1 MTLNFDKHRDH
12 LEQDI
17 REELQSIYTD
27 KFKILDIKE
36 NNMDPY
42 CPIFLFEIK
51 LEDYRDRLDIL
62 VDGSD
67 LILKWGEEKYAI
79 QYKYDRES
87 IKEGLERIKLYLD
100 QPELIF
106 SEPLSPKNVHL
117 KSKGIERMIAN
128 IFEGKTRTNYWE
140 KSDQK
145 DGDYKALITT
155 LFPHYQAS
163 FTLELREQ
171 YFIVRDIFPLKA
183 GIESQGLQ
191 LHQPIDLTSSNI
203 KEGDTVTFDFKL
215 HQPIDLTSSNMASFL
230 SEFKKFIEDD
240 LEKCEE
246 KLTDSMTVSE
256 LILTVPLKPDTARA
270 KVLQVQRIISTSFTK
285 EVSFFETTKMM
296 EYGSLYGVDFFAKS
310 NFYSATFSITLV
322 GRHFYLH
329 VTRPNKA
336 DLKDH
341 WDLFGYPYELTEENL
356 KKVIKVAE
364 TYFASHLKKEQKP
377 SSSNKSKSQLIHQ
390 IKAQA
395 RKKNEVLAKEKAD
408 KEVYLGLRKLLKL
421 QVLIFFILMIL
432 AFVVEVYMAGAGYKA
447 FKMRIQFS
455 RVSVHSFSLLFIT
468 MYGFL
473 TLYIT
478 GLKINGFL
486 KQYPWCKGVP
496 TKGSS
501 LPKKEIG
508 LTFLALFLVLFLG
521 AIELTLRKPEP
532 KVEIPKIDQNLNKV
546 FEQERSSSYSDLIK
560 GLRDSSSQNGEN
572 ETSTT
577 E

>member
-36 NNMDPY
+36 NVLGPY

-51 LEDYRDRLDIL
+51 LEDYQDRLDIL

-128 IFEGKTRTNYWE
+128 VFEGKTRTNCWE

-163 FTLELREQ
+163 FTLELTEQ
-171 YFIVRDIFPLKA
+171 HFIVKYIFPLKA

-191 LHQPIDLTSSNI
+191 M
-203 KEGDTVTFDFKL
+203 

-230 SEFKKFIEDD
+230 SQFKEFIEAE
-240 LEKCEE
+240 LESGDNV
-246 KLTDSMTVSE
+246 TDSMSVSE
-256 LILTVPLKPDTARA
+256 LILTAPLKPDTVGV

-285 EVSFFETTKMM
+285 DVSFFETTKMM
-296 EYGSLYGVDFFAKS
+296 EDGSLYEVDFFAKS
-310 NFYSATFSITLV
+310 NFYSAIFSITLI

-356 KKVIKVAE
+356 RKVIKVAE
-364 TYFASHLKKEQKP
+364 TYFASHLKKDQKP

-395 RKKNEVLAKEKAD
+395 RKKNEALAKEKAD
-408 KEVYLGLRKLLKL
+408 KEVYLGLRKLWKL
-421 QVLIFFILMIL
+421 QFLIFFILIIM
-432 AFVVEVYMAGAGYKA
+432 AFVIEVYMAGAGYKA

-468 MYGFL
+468 VYGFL

-486 KQYPWCKGVP
+486 KQYPRWKGLP
-496 TKGSS
+496 TKGSI
-501 LPKKEIG
+501 LPKKETG
-508 LTFLALFLVLFLG
+508 LKFLALFLVLFLG
-521 AIELTLRKPEP
+521 AFELTLRKPEP

-572 ETSTT
+572 ETSAT

>member
-36 NNMDPY
+36 NVLGPY

-87 IKEGLERIKLYLD
+87 LKEGMERIKLYLD

-106 SEPLSPKNVHL
+106 SEPLSPRNVHL

-128 IFEGKTRTNYWE
+128 IFEGKMRTNYWE

-145 DGDYKALITT
+145 DGDYKALITN
-155 LFPHYQAS
+155 LLPHYQAS
-163 FTLELREQ
+163 FTLELAEQ
-171 YFIVRDIFPLKA
+171 HFIVKDIFPIKA
-183 GIESQGLQ
+183 GIESQGFQ
-191 LHQPIDLTSSNI
+191 I
-203 KEGDTVTFDFKL
+203 

-230 SEFKKFIEDD
+230 SRFKEFIEAE
-240 LEKCEE
+240 LEGGDNV
-246 KLTDSMTVSE
+246 TDSMSISE
-256 LILTVPLKPDTARA
+256 LVLAVPLKPDTARA

-296 EYGSLYGVDFFAKS
+296 EDGSLYEVDFFAKS
-310 NFYSATFSITLV
+310 NFYSAIFSITLI

-336 DLKDH
+336 DLKDY

-356 KKVIKVAE
+356 RKVIKVAE
-364 TYFASHLKKEQKP
+364 TYFASHLKKDQKP

-390 IKAQA
+390 IKTQA
-395 RKKNEVLAKEKAD
+395 RKKNKVLAKEKAD
-408 KEVYLGLRKLLKL
+408 KEVYLGLRKLWKL
-421 QVLIFFILMIL
+421 QFLIFFILMIL
-432 AFVVEVYMAGAGYKA
+432 AFVIEVYMAGAGYKA

-455 RVSVHSFSLLFIT
+455 RVSVHSFLLLFIT
-468 MYGFL
+468 VYGFL

-486 KQYPWCKGVP
+486 KQYPRWKGLP

-501 LPKKEIG
+501 LPKKETG
-508 LTFLALFLVLFLG
+508 LTFLVLFLVLFLG
-521 AIELTLRKPEP
+521 AIELTPRKPEP

-572 ETSTT
+572 ESSAT

>member
-17 REELQSIYTD
+17 REELQSIYID

-36 NNMDPY
+36 NILGPY

-87 IKEGLERIKLYLD
+87 LKEGLERIKLYLD

-106 SEPLSPKNVHL
+106 SEPLSPRNVQL

-128 IFEGKTRTNYWE
+128 VFEGKTRTNCWE

-163 FTLELREQ
+163 FTLELTEQ
-171 YFIVRDIFPLKA
+171 HFIVKDIFPIKA
-183 GIESQGLQ
+183 GIESQGFQ
-191 LHQPIDLTSSNI
+191 M
-203 KEGDTVTFDFKL
+203 

-230 SEFKKFIEDD
+230 SRFKEFIEAE
-240 LEKCEE
+240 LESGDNV
-246 KLTDSMTVSE
+246 TDSMSVSE
-256 LILTVPLKPDTARA
+256 LILTAPLRPDTVGV

-285 EVSFFETTKMM
+285 DVSFFETTKMM
-296 EYGSLYGVDFFAKS
+296 EAGSLYEVDFFAKS
-310 NFYSATFSITLV
+310 NFYSAIFSITLI

-336 DLKDH
+336 DLKDY

-356 KKVIKVAE
+356 RKVIKTAE

-377 SSSNKSKSQLIHQ
+377 SSSNMSKSQLIHQ

-455 RVSVHSFSLLFIT
+455 RVSVHSFSLLFFT

-486 KQYPWCKGVP
+486 KQYPRWKGLP

-501 LPKKEIG
+501 LPKKETG
-508 LTFLALFLVLFLG
+508 LTFLVLFLVLFLG

-546 FEQERSSSYSDLIK
+546 FEQERRSSYSDLIK

-572 ETSTT
+572 ETSAT

>member
-17 REELQSIYTD
+17 REELQSIYID

-36 NNMDPY
+36 NILGPY

-51 LEDYRDRLDIL
+51 LENYRDRLDIL

-87 IKEGLERIKLYLD
+87 LKEGLERIKLYLD

-106 SEPLSPKNVHL
+106 SEPLSPRNVQL

-128 IFEGKTRTNYWE
+128 VFEGKTRTNCWE

-163 FTLELREQ
+163 FTLELTEQ
-171 YFIVRDIFPLKA
+171 HFIVKDIFPIKA
-183 GIESQGLQ
+183 GIESQGFQ
-191 LHQPIDLTSSNI
+191 M
-203 KEGDTVTFDFKL
+203 

-230 SEFKKFIEDD
+230 SRFKEFIEAE
-240 LEKCEE
+240 LESGDNV
-246 KLTDSMTVSE
+246 TDSMSVSE
-256 LILTVPLKPDTARA
+256 LILTAPLRPDTVGA
-270 KVLQVQRIISTSFTK
+270 KVLQVRRIISTSFTK
-285 EVSFFETTKMM
+285 DVSFFETTKMM
-296 EYGSLYGVDFFAKS
+296 EAGSLYEVDFFAKS
-310 NFYSATFSITLV
+310 NFYSAIFSITLI

-336 DLKDH
+336 DLKDY
-341 WDLFGYPYELTEENL
+341 WDLFGYPYELTEKNL

-377 SSSNKSKSQLIHQ
+377 SGSNKSKSQLIHQ
-390 IKAQA
+390 IKSQA

-455 RVSVHSFSLLFIT
+455 RVSVHSFSLLFLT

-486 KQYPWCKGVP
+486 KQYPRWKGLP

-501 LPKKEIG
+501 LPKKETG
-508 LTFLALFLVLFLG
+508 LTFLVLFLVLFLG

-560 GLRDSSSQNGEN
+560 GFRDSSSQNGEN
-572 ETSTT
+572 ESSAT

>member
-36 NNMDPY
+36 NVLGPY

-87 IKEGLERIKLYLD
+87 LKEGLERIKLYLD

-106 SEPLSPKNVHL
+106 SEPLSPRNVHL

-128 IFEGKTRTNYWE
+128 IFEGKMRTNYWE

-145 DGDYKALITT
+145 DGDYKALITN
-155 LFPHYQAS
+155 LLPHYQAS
-163 FTLELREQ
+163 FTLELAEQ
-171 YFIVRDIFPLKA
+171 HFIVKDIFPIKA
-183 GIESQGLQ
+183 GIESQGFQ
-191 LHQPIDLTSSNI
+191 I
-203 KEGDTVTFDFKL
+203 

-230 SEFKKFIEDD
+230 SRFKEFIEAE
-240 LEKCEE
+240 LEGGDNV
-246 KLTDSMTVSE
+246 TDSMSISE
-256 LILTVPLKPDTARA
+256 LVLAAPLKPDTARV

-285 EVSFFETTKMM
+285 DVSFFETTKMM
-296 EYGSLYGVDFFAKS
+296 EDGSLYEVDFFAKS
-310 NFYSATFSITLV
+310 NFYSAIFSITLI

-336 DLKDH
+336 DLKDY

-356 KKVIKVAE
+356 RKVIKVAE
-364 TYFASHLKKEQKP
+364 TYFASHLKKDQKP

-390 IKAQA
+390 IKTQA
-395 RKKNEVLAKEKAD
+395 RKKNKVLAKEKAD
-408 KEVYLGLRKLLKL
+408 KEVYLGLRKLWKL
-421 QVLIFFILMIL
+421 QFLIFFILMIL
-432 AFVVEVYMAGAGYKA
+432 AFVIEVYMAGAGYKA

-455 RVSVHSFSLLFIT
+455 RVSVHSFLLLFIT
-468 MYGFL
+468 VYGFL

-486 KQYPWCKGVP
+486 KQYPRWKGLP

-501 LPKKEIG
+501 LPKKETG
-508 LTFLALFLVLFLG
+508 LTFLVLFLVLFLG

-572 ETSTT
+572 ESSAT

>member
-17 REELQSIYTD
+17 REELQSIYID

-36 NNMDPY
+36 NILGPY

-51 LEDYRDRLDIL
+51 LEDYRDRLDVL

-67 LILKWGEEKYAI
+67 LILEWGEEKYAI

-87 IKEGLERIKLYLD
+87 LKEGLERIKLYLD

-106 SEPLSPKNVHL
+106 SEPLSPRNVQL

-128 IFEGKTRTNYWE
+128 VFEGKTRTNCWE

-145 DGDYKALITT
+145 DGDYKALITN
-155 LFPHYQAS
+155 LLPHYQAS
-163 FTLELREQ
+163 FTLELTEQ
-171 YFIVRDIFPLKA
+171 HFIVKDIFPIKA
-183 GIESQGLQ
+183 GIESQSFQ
-191 LHQPIDLTSSNI
+191 M
-203 KEGDTVTFDFKL
+203 

-230 SEFKKFIEDD
+230 SQFKEFIEDE
-240 LEKCEE
+240 LESGDNV
-246 KLTDSMTVSE
+246 TDSMSVSE
-256 LILTVPLKPDTARA
+256 LILTAPLRPDTVGV

-285 EVSFFETTKMM
+285 DVSFFETTKMM
-296 EYGSLYGVDFFAKS
+296 EAGSLYEVDFFAKS
-310 NFYSATFSITLV
+310 NFYSAIFSITLI

-336 DLKDH
+336 DLKDY

-356 KKVIKVAE
+356 RKVIKTAE
-364 TYFASHLKKEQKP
+364 TYFASHLKKEQKS

-421 QVLIFFILMIL
+421 QVLIYFILMIL

-455 RVSVHSFSLLFIT
+455 RVSVHSFSLLFFT

-486 KQYPWCKGVP
+486 KQYPRWKGLP

-501 LPKKEIG
+501 LPKKETG
-508 LTFLALFLVLFLG
+508 LTFLVLFLVLFLG

-572 ETSTT
+572 ETSAT

>member
-36 NNMDPY
+36 NVLGPY

-51 LEDYRDRLDIL
+51 LEDYQDRLDIL

-67 LILKWGEEKYAI
+67 LILEWGEEKYAI

-87 IKEGLERIKLYLD
+87 LKEGLERIKLYLD

-128 IFEGKTRTNYWE
+128 VFEGKTRTNCWE

-145 DGDYKALITT
+145 DGDYKALITNI
-155 LFPHYQAS
+155 LPRYQAS
-163 FTLELREQ
+163 FTLELTEQ
-171 YFIVRDIFPLKA
+171 HFIVKYIFPLKA

-191 LHQPIDLTSSNI
+191 M
-203 KEGDTVTFDFKL
+203 

-230 SEFKKFIEDD
+230 SRFKEFIEAE
-240 LEKCEE
+240 LESGDNV
-246 KLTDSMTVSE
+246 TDSMSVSE
-256 LILTVPLKPDTARA
+256 LILTAPLKPDTVGA

-285 EVSFFETTKMM
+285 DVSFFETTKMM
-296 EYGSLYGVDFFAKS
+296 EDGSLYEVDFFAKS
-310 NFYSATFSITLV
+310 NFYSAIFSITLI

-356 KKVIKVAE
+356 RKVIKVAE

-377 SSSNKSKSQLIHQ
+377 SSSNMSKSQLIHQ

-455 RVSVHSFSLLFIT
+455 RVSVHSFSLLFLT
-468 MYGFL
+468 VYGFL

-486 KQYPWCKGVP
+486 KQYPRWKGLP

-501 LPKKEIG
+501 LPKKETG
-508 LTFLALFLVLFLG
+508 LTLLVLFLVLFLG

-572 ETSTT
+572 ETSAT

>member
-36 NNMDPY
+36 NVLGPY

-87 IKEGLERIKLYLD
+87 LKEGLERIKLYLD

-106 SEPLSPKNVHL
+106 SEPLSPRNVHL

-128 IFEGKTRTNYWE
+128 IFEGKMRTNYWE

-163 FTLELREQ
+163 FTLELTEQ
-171 YFIVRDIFPLKA
+171 HFIVKDIFPIKA
-183 GIESQGLQ
+183 GIESQGFQ
-191 LHQPIDLTSSNI
+191 I
-203 KEGDTVTFDFKL
+203 

-230 SEFKKFIEDD
+230 SQFKEFIEAE
-240 LEKCEE
+240 LEGGDNV
-246 KLTDSMTVSE
+246 TDSMSISE
-256 LILTVPLKPDTARA
+256 LVLAAPLKPDTARV

-285 EVSFFETTKMM
+285 DVSFFETTKMM
-296 EYGSLYGVDFFAKS
+296 EDGSLYEVDFFAKS
-310 NFYSATFSITLV
+310 NFYSAIFSITLI

-336 DLKDH
+336 DLKDY

-356 KKVIKVAE
+356 RKVIKVAE

-377 SSSNKSKSQLIHQ
+377 SGSNKSKSQLIHQ

-408 KEVYLGLRKLLKL
+408 KEVYLGLRKLWKL
-421 QVLIFFILMIL
+421 QFLIFFILIIM
-432 AFVVEVYMAGAGYKA
+432 AFVIEVYMTGAGYKA

-455 RVSVHSFSLLFIT
+455 RVSVHSFLLLFIT
-468 MYGFL
+468 VYGFL

-486 KQYPWCKGVP
+486 KQYPRWKGLP

-501 LPKKEIG
+501 LPKKETG
-508 LTFLALFLVLFLG
+508 LTFLVLFIVLFLG

-572 ETSTT
+572 ESSAT

>member
-17 REELQSIYTD
+17 REELQSIYID

-36 NNMDPY
+36 NILGPY

-67 LILKWGEEKYAI
+67 LILEWGEEKYAI

-87 IKEGLERIKLYLD
+87 LKEGLERIKLYLD

-106 SEPLSPKNVHL
+106 SEPLSPRNVQL

-128 IFEGKTRTNYWE
+128 VFEGKTRTNCWE

-163 FTLELREQ
+163 FTLELTEQ
-171 YFIVRDIFPLKA
+171 HFIVKDIFPIKT
-183 GIESQGLQ
+183 GIESQGFQ
-191 LHQPIDLTSSNI
+191 M
-203 KEGDTVTFDFKL
+203 

-230 SEFKKFIEDD
+230 SRFKEFIEAE
-240 LEKCEE
+240 LESGDNV
-246 KLTDSMTVSE
+246 TDSMSVSE
-256 LILTVPLKPDTARA
+256 LILTAPLRPDTVGA
-270 KVLQVQRIISTSFTK
+270 KVLQVRRIISKSFTK
-285 EVSFFETTKMM
+285 DVSFFETTKMM
-296 EYGSLYGVDFFAKS
+296 EDGSLYEVDFFAKS
-310 NFYSATFSITLV
+310 NFYSAIFSITLI

-336 DLKDH
+336 DLKDY
-341 WDLFGYPYELTEENL
+341 WDLFGYPYELTEKNL

-390 IKAQA
+390 IKAKA

-455 RVSVHSFSLLFIT
+455 RVSVHSFSLLFLT

-486 KQYPWCKGVP
+486 KQYPRWKGLP

-501 LPKKEIG
+501 LPKKETG
-508 LTFLALFLVLFLG
+508 LTFLFFFLVLFLG

-572 ETSTT
+572 ESSAT

>member
-1 MTLNFDKHRDH
+1 M
-12 LEQDI
+12 EQDI
-17 REELQSIYTD
+17 REELQSIYID

-36 NNMDPY
+36 NILGPY

-87 IKEGLERIKLYLD
+87 LKEGLERIKLYLD

-128 IFEGKTRTNYWE
+128 VFEGKTRTNCWE

-145 DGDYKALITT
+145 DGDYKALITN
-155 LFPHYQAS
+155 LLPHYQAS
-163 FTLELREQ
+163 FTLELAEQ
-171 YFIVRDIFPLKA
+171 HFIVKDIFPIKA
-183 GIESQGLQ
+183 GIESQGFQ
-191 LHQPIDLTSSNI
+191 I
-203 KEGDTVTFDFKL
+203 

-230 SEFKKFIEDD
+230 SQFKEFIEAE
-240 LEKCEE
+240 LEGGDNV
-246 KLTDSMTVSE
+246 TDSMSVSE
-256 LILTVPLKPDTARA
+256 LVLSAPLKPDTVGA

-285 EVSFFETTKMM
+285 DVSFFETTKMM
-296 EYGSLYGVDFFAKS
+296 EDGSLYEVDFFAKF
-310 NFYSATFSITLV
+310 NFYSAIFSITLI

-336 DLKDH
+336 DLKDY

-377 SSSNKSKSQLIHQ
+377 SGSNKSKSQLIHK
-390 IKAQA
+390 IKTQA
-395 RKKNEVLAKEKAD
+395 RKKNEALAKEKAD
-408 KEVYLGLRKLLKL
+408 KEVYLGLRKLWKL
-421 QVLIFFILMIL
+421 QFLIFFILIIM
-432 AFVVEVYMAGAGYKA
+432 AFVIEVYMTGAGYKA

-468 MYGFL
+468 VYGFL

-486 KQYPWCKGVP
+486 KQYPRWKGLP
-496 TKGSS
+496 TKESR
-501 LPKKEIG
+501 LPKKETG
-508 LTFLALFLVLFLG
+508 LTFLVLFIVLFLG

-532 KVEIPKIDQNLNKV
+532 KVEIPKIDQNLNKA

-560 GLRDSSSQNGEN
+560 GLRDSSSQNGES
-572 ETSTT
+572 ETSAT

>member
-17 REELQSIYTD
+17 REELQSIYID

-36 NNMDPY
+36 NILGPY

-67 LILKWGEEKYAI
+67 LILEWGEEKYAI

-87 IKEGLERIKLYLD
+87 LKEGLERIKLYLD

-106 SEPLSPKNVHL
+106 SEPLSPRNVQL

-128 IFEGKTRTNYWE
+128 VFEGKTRTNCWE

-145 DGDYKALITT
+145 DGDYKALITN
-155 LFPHYQAS
+155 LLPHYQAS
-163 FTLELREQ
+163 FTLELTEQ
-171 YFIVRDIFPLKA
+171 HFIVKDIFPIKA
-183 GIESQGLQ
+183 GIESQSFQ
-191 LHQPIDLTSSNI
+191 M
-203 KEGDTVTFDFKL
+203 

-230 SEFKKFIEDD
+230 SQFKEFIEAE
-240 LEKCEE
+240 LESGDNV
-246 KLTDSMTVSE
+246 TDSMSVSE
-256 LILTVPLKPDTARA
+256 LILTAPLRPDTVGV

-285 EVSFFETTKMM
+285 DVSFFETTKMM
-296 EYGSLYGVDFFAKS
+296 EAGSLYEVDFFAKS
-310 NFYSATFSITLV
+310 NFYSAIFSITLI
-322 GRHFYLH
+322 GRYFYLH

-336 DLKDH
+336 DLKDY

-356 KKVIKVAE
+356 RKVIKTAE
-364 TYFASHLKKEQKP
+364 TYFASHLKKEQKS

-408 KEVYLGLRKLLKL
+408 KEVYLGLRKLWKL
-421 QVLIFFILMIL
+421 QFLIFFILMIL
-432 AFVVEVYMAGAGYKA
+432 AFVIEVYMAGAGYKA

-455 RVSVHSFSLLFIT
+455 RVSVHSFLLLFIT
-468 MYGFL
+468 VYGFL

-486 KQYPWCKGVP
+486 KQYPRWKGLP

-501 LPKKEIG
+501 LPKKETG
-508 LTFLALFLVLFLG
+508 LTFLVLFLVLFLG

-532 KVEIPKIDQNLNKV
+532 KVEIPKIDQDLNKV

-572 ETSTT
+572 ETSAT

>member
-36 NNMDPY
+36 NVLGPY

-51 LEDYRDRLDIL
+51 LEDYQDRLDIL

-67 LILKWGEEKYAI
+67 LILEWGEEKYAI

-87 IKEGLERIKLYLD
+87 LKEGLERIKLYLD

-128 IFEGKTRTNYWE
+128 VFEGKTRTNCWE

-145 DGDYKALITT
+145 DGDYKALITNI
-155 LFPHYQAS
+155 LPRYQAS
-163 FTLELREQ
+163 FTLELTEQ
-171 YFIVRDIFPLKA
+171 HFIVKYIFPLKA

-191 LHQPIDLTSSNI
+191 M
-203 KEGDTVTFDFKL
+203 

-230 SEFKKFIEDD
+230 SRFKEFIEAE
-240 LEKCEE
+240 LESGDNV
-246 KLTDSMTVSE
+246 TDSMSVSE
-256 LILTVPLKPDTARA
+256 LILTAPLKPDTVGA

-285 EVSFFETTKMM
+285 DVSFFETTKMM
-296 EYGSLYGVDFFAKS
+296 EDGSLYEVDFFAKS
-310 NFYSATFSITLV
+310 NFYSAIFSITLI

-336 DLKDH
+336 DLKDY

-356 KKVIKVAE
+356 RKVIKVAE

-377 SSSNKSKSQLIHQ
+377 SSSNMSKSQLIHQ

-395 RKKNEVLAKEKAD
+395 RKKNEELAKEKAD

-455 RVSVHSFSLLFIT
+455 RVSVHSFSLLFLT
-468 MYGFL
+468 VYGFL

-486 KQYPWCKGVP
+486 KQYPRWKGLP

-501 LPKKEIG
+501 LPKKETG
-508 LTFLALFLVLFLG
+508 LTLLVLFLVLFLG

-572 ETSTT
+572 ETSAT

>member
-17 REELQSIYTD
+17 REELQSIYID

-36 NNMDPY
+36 NILGPY

-87 IKEGLERIKLYLD
+87 LKEGLERIKLYLD

-106 SEPLSPKNVHL
+106 SEPLNPRNVHL

-128 IFEGKTRTNYWE
+128 VFEGKTRTNCWE

-163 FTLELREQ
+163 FTLELTEQ
-171 YFIVRDIFPLKA
+171 HFIVKDIFPIKA
-183 GIESQGLQ
+183 GIESQGFQ
-191 LHQPIDLTSSNI
+191 M
-203 KEGDTVTFDFKL
+203 

-230 SEFKKFIEDD
+230 SRFKEFIEAE
-240 LEKCEE
+240 LESGDNV
-246 KLTDSMTVSE
+246 TDSMSVSE
-256 LILTVPLKPDTARA
+256 LILTAPLRPDTVGA
-270 KVLQVQRIISTSFTK
+270 KVLQVRRIISTSFTK
-285 EVSFFETTKMM
+285 DVSFFETTKMM
-296 EYGSLYGVDFFAKS
+296 EDGSLYEVDFFAKS
-310 NFYSATFSITLV
+310 NFYSAIFSITLI

-356 KKVIKVAE
+356 RKVIKTAE

-377 SSSNKSKSQLIHQ
+377 SGSNKSKSQLIHQ

-408 KEVYLGLRKLLKL
+408 KEVYLGLRKLWKL
-421 QVLIFFILMIL
+421 QFLIFFILIIM
-432 AFVVEVYMAGAGYKA
+432 AFVIEVYMAGAGYKA
-447 FKMRIQFS
+447 FRMRIQFS

-486 KQYPWCKGVP
+486 KQYPRWKGLP
-496 TKGSS
+496 TKGSG
-501 LPKKEIG
+501 LPKKETG
-508 LTFLALFLVLFLG
+508 LTFLVLFLVLFLG

>member
-36 NNMDPY
+36 NVLGPY

-87 IKEGLERIKLYLD
+87 LKEGLERIKLYLD

-106 SEPLSPKNVHL
+106 SEPLSPRNVHL

-128 IFEGKTRTNYWE
+128 IFEGKTRTNCWE

-145 DGDYKALITT
+145 DGDYKALITN
-155 LFPHYQAS
+155 LLPHYQAS
-163 FTLELREQ
+163 VTLELTEQ
-171 YFIVRDIFPLKA
+171 HFIVKDIFPIKA
-183 GIESQGLQ
+183 GLESQGLQ
-191 LHQPIDLTSSNI
+191 I
-203 KEGDTVTFDFKL
+203 
-215 HQPIDLTSSNMASFL
+215 HQPIDLTSSNMVSFL
-230 SEFKKFIEDD
+230 SQFKEFIEAE
-240 LEKCEE
+240 LESGDNV
-246 KLTDSMTVSE
+246 TDSMSVSE
-256 LILTVPLKPDTARA
+256 LILSAPLKPDTVGA
-270 KVLQVQRIISTSFTK
+270 KVLQVQSIISTSFTK
-285 EVSFFETTKMM
+285 DVSFFETTKRM
-296 EYGSLYGVDFFAKS
+296 EDGSLYEVDFFAKS
-310 NFYSATFSITLV
+310 NFYSAIFSITLI

-336 DLKDH
+336 DLKDY

-377 SSSNKSKSQLIHQ
+377 SSSNMSKSQLIHQ

-455 RVSVHSFSLLFIT
+455 RVSVHSFSLLFLT

-486 KQYPWCKGVP
+486 KQYPRWKGLP

-501 LPKKEIG
+501 LPKKETG
-508 LTFLALFLVLFLG
+508 LTFLVLFLVLFLA

>member
-17 REELQSIYTD
+17 REELKSIYTD

-36 NNMDPY
+36 NILGPY

-87 IKEGLERIKLYLD
+87 LKEGLERIKLYLD

-106 SEPLSPKNVHL
+106 SEPLSPRNVQL

-128 IFEGKTRTNYWE
+128 VFEGKTRTNCWE
-140 KSDQK
+140 KPDQK
-145 DGDYKALITT
+145 DGDYKALITN
-155 LFPHYQAS
+155 LLPHYQAS
-163 FTLELREQ
+163 FTLELTEQ
-171 YFIVRDIFPLKA
+171 HFIVKDIFPLKA

-191 LHQPIDLTSSNI
+191 M
-203 KEGDTVTFDFKL
+203 

-230 SEFKKFIEDD
+230 SQFKEFIEAE
-240 LEKCEE
+240 LEGGDNV
-246 KLTDSMTVSE
+246 TDSMSVSE
-256 LILTVPLKPDTARA
+256 LVLSAPLKPDTVGV

-285 EVSFFETTKMM
+285 DVSFFETTKMM
-296 EYGSLYGVDFFAKS
+296 EDGSLYEVDFFAKS
-310 NFYSATFSITLV
+310 NFYSAIFSITLI

-336 DLKDH
+336 DLKDY

-377 SSSNKSKSQLIHQ
+377 SSSNMSKSQLIHQ

-455 RVSVHSFSLLFIT
+455 RVSVHSFSLLFLT

-486 KQYPWCKGVP
+486 KQYPRWKGLP

-501 LPKKEIG
+501 LPKKETG
-508 LTFLALFLVLFLG
+508 LTFLALFIVLFLG
-521 AIELTLRKPEP
+521 AIELNLRKPEP
-532 KVEIPKIDQNLNKV
+532 KVEIPKIDQNLNEV

-572 ETSTT
+572 ETSAT

>member
-17 REELQSIYTD
+17 REELQSIYID

-36 NNMDPY
+36 NILGPY

-67 LILKWGEEKYAI
+67 LILKWGEEKYSI

-87 IKEGLERIKLYLD
+87 LKVGLERIKLYLD

-106 SEPLSPKNVHL
+106 SEPLSPINVQL
-117 KSKGIERMIAN
+117 KSKGIEKMIAN
-128 IFEGKTRTNYWE
+128 VFEGKTRTNCWE
-140 KSDQK
+140 KSGQK
-145 DGDYKALITT
+145 DGDYKALITN
-155 LFPHYQAS
+155 LLPHYQAS
-163 FTLELREQ
+163 FTLELAEQ
-171 YFIVRDIFPLKA
+171 HFIVKDIFPIKA
-183 GIESQGLQ
+183 GIESQGFQ
-191 LHQPIDLTSSNI
+191 I
-203 KEGDTVTFDFKL
+203 

-230 SEFKKFIEDD
+230 SQFKEFIEAE
-240 LEKCEE
+240 LEGGDNV
-246 KLTDSMTVSE
+246 TDSMSVSE
-256 LILTVPLKPDTARA
+256 LVLSAPLKPDTVGA

-285 EVSFFETTKMM
+285 DVSFFETTKMM
-296 EYGSLYGVDFFAKS
+296 EDGSLYEVDFFAKS
-310 NFYSATFSITLV
+310 NFYSAIFSITLI

-336 DLKDH
+336 DLKDY

-377 SSSNKSKSQLIHQ
+377 SSSNMSKSQLIHQ

-455 RVSVHSFSLLFIT
+455 RVSVHSFSLLFLT

-486 KQYPWCKGVP
+486 KQYPRWKGLP

-501 LPKKEIG
+501 LPKKETG
-508 LTFLALFLVLFLG
+508 LTFLVLFLVLFLG

-572 ETSTT
+572 ESSAT

>member
-17 REELQSIYTD
+17 QEELQSIYID

-36 NNMDPY
+36 NVLGSY

-87 IKEGLERIKLYLD
+87 LKVGLERIKLYLD

-106 SEPLSPKNVHL
+106 FEPLSPINVQL

-128 IFEGKTRTNYWE
+128 VFEGKTRTNCWE

-145 DGDYKALITT
+145 DGDYKALITN
-155 LFPHYQAS
+155 LLPHYQAS
-163 FTLELREQ
+163 FTLELAEQ
-171 YFIVRDIFPLKA
+171 HFIVKDIFPIKA
-183 GIESQGLQ
+183 GIESQGFQ
-191 LHQPIDLTSSNI
+191 I
-203 KEGDTVTFDFKL
+203 

-230 SEFKKFIEDD
+230 SRFKEFIEAE
-240 LEKCEE
+240 LESGDNV
-246 KLTDSMTVSE
+246 TDSMSVSE
-256 LILTVPLKPDTARA
+256 LILTAPLRPDTVGV

-285 EVSFFETTKMM
+285 DVSFFETTKMM
-296 EYGSLYGVDFFAKS
+296 EAGSLYEVDFFAKS
-310 NFYSATFSITLV
+310 NFYSAIFSITLI

-336 DLKDH
+336 DLKDY

-356 KKVIKVAE
+356 RKVIKTAE
-364 TYFASHLKKEQKP
+364 TYFASHLKKEQKS

-455 RVSVHSFSLLFIT
+455 RVSVHSFSLLFFTI
-468 MYGFL
+468 YGFL

-486 KQYPWCKGVP
+486 KQYPRWKGLP

-501 LPKKEIG
+501 LPKKETG
-508 LTFLALFLVLFLG
+508 LTFLVLFLVLFLG

-572 ETSTT
+572 ETSAT

>member
-36 NNMDPY
+36 NVLGPY

-51 LEDYRDRLDIL
+51 LEDYQDRLDIL

-87 IKEGLERIKLYLD
+87 LKEGLERIKLYLD

-128 IFEGKTRTNYWE
+128 VFEGKTRTNCWE

-145 DGDYKALITT
+145 DGDYKALITN
-155 LFPHYQAS
+155 LLPHYQAS
-163 FTLELREQ
+163 FTLELAEQ
-171 YFIVRDIFPLKA
+171 HFIVKDIFPIKA
-183 GIESQGLQ
+183 GIESQGFQ
-191 LHQPIDLTSSNI
+191 I
-203 KEGDTVTFDFKL
+203 

-230 SEFKKFIEDD
+230 SQFKEFIEAE
-240 LEKCEE
+240 LEGGDNV
-246 KLTDSMTVSE
+246 TDSMSVSE
-256 LILTVPLKPDTARA
+256 LVLSAPLKPDTVGA

-285 EVSFFETTKMM
+285 DVSFFETTKMM
-296 EYGSLYGVDFFAKS
+296 EDGSLYEVDFFAKF
-310 NFYSATFSITLV
+310 NFYSAIFSITLI

-336 DLKDH
+336 DLKDY

-377 SSSNKSKSQLIHQ
+377 SGSNKSKSQLIHK
-390 IKAQA
+390 IKTQA
-395 RKKNEVLAKEKAD
+395 RKKNEALAKEKAD
-408 KEVYLGLRKLLKL
+408 KEVYLGLRKLWKL
-421 QVLIFFILMIL
+421 QFLIFFILIIM
-432 AFVVEVYMAGAGYKA
+432 AFVIEVYMTGAGYKA

-468 MYGFL
+468 VYGFL

-486 KQYPWCKGVP
+486 KQYPRWKGLP
-496 TKGSS
+496 TKESR
-501 LPKKEIG
+501 LPKKETG
-508 LTFLALFLVLFLG
+508 LTFLVLFIVLFLG

-532 KVEIPKIDQNLNKV
+532 KVEIPKIDQNLNKA

-560 GLRDSSSQNGEN
+560 GLRDSSSQNGES
-572 ETSTT
+572 ETSAT

>member
-17 REELQSIYTD
+17 REELQSIYID

-36 NNMDPY
+36 NILGPY

-87 IKEGLERIKLYLD
+87 LKEGLERIKLYLD

-106 SEPLSPKNVHL
+106 SEPLSPRNVHL

-128 IFEGKTRTNYWE
+128 IFEGKMRTNYWE

-145 DGDYKALITT
+145 DGDYKALITN
-155 LFPHYQAS
+155 LLPHYHAS
-163 FTLELREQ
+163 FTLGLSEQ
-171 YFIVRDIFPLKA
+171 HFIVEDIFPLKA
-183 GIESQGLQ
+183 DIGNQGLQ
-191 LHQPIDLTSSNI
+191 
-203 KEGDTVTFDFKL
+203 L

-230 SEFKKFIEDD
+230 SQFKEFIEAE
-240 LEKCEE
+240 LESGDNVS
-246 KLTDSMTVSE
+246 DSMSVSE
-256 LILTVPLKPDTARA
+256 LVWSAPLKPDTVGA

-285 EVSFFETTKMM
+285 DVSFFETTKRM
-296 EYGSLYGVDFFAKS
+296 EDGSLYEVDFFAKS
-310 NFYSATFSITLV
+310 NFYSAIFSITLI

-356 KKVIKVAE
+356 RKVIKTAE

-377 SSSNKSKSQLIHQ
+377 SSSNMSKSQLIHQ

-408 KEVYLGLRKLLKL
+408 KEVYLGLRKLWKL
-421 QVLIFFILMIL
+421 QFLIFFILIIM
-432 AFVVEVYMAGAGYKA
+432 AFVIEVYMTGAGYKA

-468 MYGFL
+468 VYGFL

-486 KQYPWCKGVP
+486 KQYPRWKGLP
-496 TKGSS
+496 TKESR
-501 LPKKEIG
+501 LPKKETG
-508 LTFLALFLVLFLG
+508 LTFLVLFIVLFLG

-532 KVEIPKIDQNLNKV
+532 KVEIPKIDQNLNKA

-560 GLRDSSSQNGEN
+560 GLRDSSSQNGES
-572 ETSTT
+572 ETSAT

>member
-17 REELQSIYTD
+17 REELQSIYID

-36 NNMDPY
+36 NVLGPY

-51 LEDYRDRLDIL
+51 LEDYQDRLDIL

-67 LILKWGEEKYAI
+67 LILEWGEEKYAI

-87 IKEGLERIKLYLD
+87 LKEGLERIKLYLD

-128 IFEGKTRTNYWE
+128 VFEGKTRTNCWE

-145 DGDYKALITT
+145 DGDYKALITNI
-155 LFPHYQAS
+155 LPRYQAS
-163 FTLELREQ
+163 FTLELTEQ
-171 YFIVRDIFPLKA
+171 HFIVKYIFPLKA

-191 LHQPIDLTSSNI
+191 M
-203 KEGDTVTFDFKL
+203 

-230 SEFKKFIEDD
+230 SQFKEFIEAE
-240 LEKCEE
+240 LEGGDNV
-246 KLTDSMTVSE
+246 TDSMSVSE
-256 LILTVPLKPDTARA
+256 LVLSAPLKPDTVGA

-285 EVSFFETTKMM
+285 DVSFFETTKMM
-296 EYGSLYGVDFFAKS
+296 EDGSLYEVDFFAKF
-310 NFYSATFSITLV
+310 NFYSAIFSITLI

-336 DLKDH
+336 DLKDY

-377 SSSNKSKSQLIHQ
+377 SGSNKSKSQLIHK
-390 IKAQA
+390 IKTQA
-395 RKKNEVLAKEKAD
+395 RKKNEALAKEKAD
-408 KEVYLGLRKLLKL
+408 KEVYLGLRKLWKL
-421 QVLIFFILMIL
+421 QFLIFFILIIM
-432 AFVVEVYMAGAGYKA
+432 AFVIEVYMTGAGYKA

-468 MYGFL
+468 VYGFL

-486 KQYPWCKGVP
+486 KQYPRWKGLP
-496 TKGSS
+496 TKESR
-501 LPKKEIG
+501 LPKKETG
-508 LTFLALFLVLFLG
+508 LTFLVLFIVLFLG

-532 KVEIPKIDQNLNKV
+532 KVEIPKIDQNLNKA

-560 GLRDSSSQNGEN
+560 GLRDSSSQNGES
-572 ETSTT
+572 ETSAT

>member
-36 NNMDPY
+36 NVLGPY

-87 IKEGLERIKLYLD
+87 LKEGLEKIKLYLD

-128 IFEGKTRTNYWE
+128 VLEGKTRTNCWE

-145 DGDYKALITT
+145 DGDYKALITN
-155 LFPHYQAS
+155 LLPHYQAS
-163 FTLELREQ
+163 VTLELTEQ
-171 YFIVRDIFPLKA
+171 HFIVKDIFPIKTSL
-183 GIESQGLQ
+183 GNQGLR
-191 LHQPIDLTSSNI
+191 
-203 KEGDTVTFDFKL
+203 L

-230 SEFKKFIEDD
+230 SQFKEFIEAE
-240 LEKCEE
+240 LESGDNV
-246 KLTDSMTVSE
+246 TDSMSVSE
-256 LILTVPLKPDTARA
+256 LILTAPLKPDTVGA

-285 EVSFFETTKMM
+285 DVSFFETTKMM
-296 EYGSLYGVDFFAKS
+296 KDGSLYEVDFFAKS
-310 NFYSATFSITLV
+310 NFYSAIFSITLI

-356 KKVIKVAE
+356 RKVIKVAE

-377 SSSNKSKSQLIHQ
+377 SSSNMSKSQLIHQ

-395 RKKNEVLAKEKAD
+395 RKKNEELAKEKAD

-421 QVLIFFILMIL
+421 QVLIFFILIIL

-455 RVSVHSFSLLFIT
+455 RVSVHSFSLLFLT

-486 KQYPWCKGVP
+486 KQYPRWKGLP

-501 LPKKEIG
+501 LPKKETG

-560 GLRDSSSQNGEN
+560 GLRDSSSQNGGN
-572 ETSTT
+572 ESSAT

>member
-17 REELQSIYTD
+17 REELQSIYID

-36 NNMDPY
+36 NILGPY

-87 IKEGLERIKLYLD
+87 LKEGLERIKLYLD

-106 SEPLSPKNVHL
+106 SEPLSPRNVHL

-128 IFEGKTRTNYWE
+128 VFEGKTRTNCWE

-155 LFPHYQAS
+155 ILPRYQAS

-171 YFIVRDIFPLKA
+171 HFIVKDIFPLKA
-183 GIESQGLQ
+183 GIESQGFQ
-191 LHQPIDLTSSNI
+191 I
-203 KEGDTVTFDFKL
+203 

-230 SEFKKFIEDD
+230 SQFKEFIEAE
-240 LEKCEE
+240 LEGGDNV
-246 KLTDSMTVSE
+246 TDSMSVSE
-256 LILTVPLKPDTARA
+256 LVLSAPLKPDTVGV
-270 KVLQVQRIISTSFTK
+270 KVLQVKRIISTSFTK
-285 EVSFFETTKMM
+285 DVSFFETTKMM
-296 EYGSLYGVDFFAKS
+296 EDGSLYEVDFFAKF
-310 NFYSATFSITLV
+310 NFYSAIFSITLI

-336 DLKDH
+336 GLKDY

-356 KKVIKVAE
+356 RKVIKVAE
-364 TYFASHLKKEQKP
+364 TYFASHLKKDQKP

-390 IKAQA
+390 IKTQA
-395 RKKNEVLAKEKAD
+395 RKKNEALAKEKAD
-408 KEVYLGLRKLLKL
+408 KEVYLGLRKLWKL
-421 QVLIFFILMIL
+421 QFLIFFILIIM
-432 AFVVEVYMAGAGYKA
+432 AFVIEVYMAGAGYKA

-468 MYGFL
+468 VYGFL

-486 KQYPWCKGVP
+486 KQYPRWKGLP
-496 TKGSS
+496 TKGSI
-501 LPKKEIG
+501 LPKKETG

-521 AIELTLRKPEP
+521 AFELTLRKPEP

-572 ETSTT
+572 ETSAT

>member
-17 REELQSIYTD
+17 REELQSIYID

-36 NNMDPY
+36 NILGPY

-51 LEDYRDRLDIL
+51 LEDYRDRLDVL

-67 LILKWGEEKYAI
+67 LILEWGEEKYAI

-87 IKEGLERIKLYLD
+87 LKEGLERIKLYLD

-106 SEPLSPKNVHL
+106 SEPLSPRNVQL

-128 IFEGKTRTNYWE
+128 VFEGKTRTNCWE

-145 DGDYKALITT
+145 DGDYKALITN
-155 LFPHYQAS
+155 LLPHYQAS
-163 FTLELREQ
+163 FTLELTEQ
-171 YFIVRDIFPLKA
+171 HFIVKDIFPIKA
-183 GIESQGLQ
+183 GIESQSFQ
-191 LHQPIDLTSSNI
+191 M
-203 KEGDTVTFDFKL
+203 

-230 SEFKKFIEDD
+230 SQFKEFIEAE
-240 LEKCEE
+240 LESGDNV
-246 KLTDSMTVSE
+246 TDSMSVSE
-256 LILTVPLKPDTARA
+256 LILTAPLRPDTVGV

-285 EVSFFETTKMM
+285 DVSFFETTKMM
-296 EYGSLYGVDFFAKS
+296 EAGSLYEVDFFAKS
-310 NFYSATFSITLV
+310 NFYSAIFSITLI

-336 DLKDH
+336 NLKDY

-356 KKVIKVAE
+356 RKVIKTAE
-364 TYFASHLKKEQKP
+364 TYFASHLKKEQKS

-455 RVSVHSFSLLFIT
+455 RVSVHRFSLLFFT

-486 KQYPWCKGVP
+486 KQYPRWKGLP

-501 LPKKEIG
+501 LPKKETG
-508 LTFLALFLVLFLG
+508 LTFLVLFLVLFLG

-572 ETSTT
+572 ETSAT

>member
-36 NNMDPY
+36 NVLGPY

-51 LEDYRDRLDIL
+51 LEDYQERLDIL

-87 IKEGLERIKLYLD
+87 LKEGLERIKLYLD

-128 IFEGKTRTNYWE
+128 VFEGKTRTNCWE

-145 DGDYKALITT
+145 DGDYKALITN
-155 LFPHYQAS
+155 LLPHYQAS
-163 FTLELREQ
+163 FTLELAEQ
-171 YFIVRDIFPLKA
+171 HFIVKDIFPIKA
-183 GIESQGLQ
+183 GIESQGFQ
-191 LHQPIDLTSSNI
+191 IHQPIDLTSSNI
-203 KEGDTVTFDFKL
+203 
-215 HQPIDLTSSNMASFL
+215 ASFL
-230 SEFKKFIEDD
+230 SQFKEFIEAE
-240 LEKCEE
+240 LEGGDNV
-246 KLTDSMTVSE
+246 TDSMSVSE
-256 LILTVPLKPDTARA
+256 LVLSAPLKPDTVGA

-285 EVSFFETTKMM
+285 DVSFFETTKMM
-296 EYGSLYGVDFFAKS
+296 EDGSLYEVDFFAKS
-310 NFYSATFSITLV
+310 NFYSAIFSITLI

-336 DLKDH
+336 DLKDY

-377 SSSNKSKSQLIHQ
+377 SGSNKSKSQLIHK
-390 IKAQA
+390 IKTQA
-395 RKKNEVLAKEKAD
+395 RKKNEALAKEKAD
-408 KEVYLGLRKLLKL
+408 KEVYLGLRKLWKL
-421 QVLIFFILMIL
+421 QFLIFFILIIMAYVI
-432 AFVVEVYMAGAGYKA
+432 EVYMTGAGYKA

-468 MYGFL
+468 VYGFL

-486 KQYPWCKGVP
+486 KQYPRWKGLP
-496 TKGSS
+496 TKESR
-501 LPKKEIG
+501 LPKKETG
-508 LTFLALFLVLFLG
+508 LTFLVLFIVLFLG

-532 KVEIPKIDQNLNKV
+532 KVEIPKIDQNLNKA

-560 GLRDSSSQNGEN
+560 GLRDSSSQNGES
-572 ETSTT
+572 ETSAT

>member
-17 REELQSIYTD
+17 REELQSIYID

-36 NNMDPY
+36 NVLGPY

-51 LEDYRDRLDIL
+51 LEDYQDRLDIL

-67 LILKWGEEKYAI
+67 LILEWGEEKYAI

-87 IKEGLERIKLYLD
+87 LKEGLERIKLYLD

-128 IFEGKTRTNYWE
+128 VFEGKTRTNCWE

-145 DGDYKALITT
+145 DGDYKALITNI
-155 LFPHYQAS
+155 LPRYQAS
-163 FTLELREQ
+163 FTLELTEQ
-171 YFIVRDIFPLKA
+171 HFIVKYIFPLKA

-191 LHQPIDLTSSNI
+191 M
-203 KEGDTVTFDFKL
+203 

-230 SEFKKFIEDD
+230 SRFKEFIEAE
-240 LEKCEE
+240 LESGDNV
-246 KLTDSMTVSE
+246 TDSMSVSE
-256 LILTVPLKPDTARA
+256 LILTAPLKPDTVGA

-285 EVSFFETTKMM
+285 DVSFFETTKMM
-296 EYGSLYGVDFFAKS
+296 EDGSLYEVDFFAKS
-310 NFYSATFSITLV
+310 NFYSAIFSITLI

-356 KKVIKVAE
+356 RKVIKVAE

-377 SSSNKSKSQLIHQ
+377 SSSNMSKSQLIHQ

-455 RVSVHSFSLLFIT
+455 RVSVHSFSLLFFT

-486 KQYPWCKGVP
+486 KQYPRWKGLP

-501 LPKKEIG
+501 LPKKETG
-508 LTFLALFLVLFLG
+508 LTFLVLFLVLFLG

-572 ETSTT
+572 ETSAT

>member
-17 REELQSIYTD
+17 REELQSIYID

-36 NNMDPY
+36 NILGPY

-67 LILKWGEEKYAI
+67 LILEWGEEKYAI

-87 IKEGLERIKLYLD
+87 LKEGLERIKLYLD

-106 SEPLSPKNVHL
+106 SEPLSPRNVHL

-128 IFEGKTRTNYWE
+128 VFEGKTRTNCWE

-145 DGDYKALITT
+145 DGDYKALITNI
-155 LFPHYQAS
+155 LPHYQAS
-163 FTLELREQ
+163 FTLELTEQ
-171 YFIVRDIFPLKA
+171 HFIVKDIFPIKA
-183 GIESQGLQ
+183 GIESQSFQ
-191 LHQPIDLTSSNI
+191 M
-203 KEGDTVTFDFKL
+203 

-230 SEFKKFIEDD
+230 SQFKEFIEAE
-240 LEKCEE
+240 LESGDNV
-246 KLTDSMTVSE
+246 TDSMSVSE
-256 LILTVPLKPDTARA
+256 LILTAPLRPDTVGV

-285 EVSFFETTKMM
+285 DVSFFETTKMM
-296 EYGSLYGVDFFAKS
+296 EAGSLYEVDFFAKS
-310 NFYSATFSITLV
+310 NFYSAIFSITLI

-329 VTRPNKA
+329 VTRPNKT

-364 TYFASHLKKEQKP
+364 TYFASHLKKDQKP
-377 SSSNKSKSQLIHQ
+377 SGSNKSKSQLIHQ

-421 QVLIFFILMIL
+421 QFLIFFILIIM
-432 AFVVEVYMAGAGYKA
+432 AFVIEVYMAGAGYKA
-447 FKMRIQFS
+447 FRMRIQFS
-455 RVSVHSFSLLFIT
+455 RVSVHSFSLLFLT

-486 KQYPWCKGVP
+486 KQYPRWKGLP

-501 LPKKEIG
+501 LPKKETG
-508 LTFLALFLVLFLG
+508 LTFLVLFLVLFLG

-532 KVEIPKIDQNLNKV
+532 KVEIPKIDQDLNKV

-572 ETSTT
+572 ETSAT

>member
-163 FTLELREQ
+163 FTLELTEQ
-171 YFIVRDIFPLKA
+171 HFIVRDIFPLKA

-191 LHQPIDLTSSNI
+191 LHQPIDLTSSN
-203 KEGDTVTFDFKL
+203 
-215 HQPIDLTSSNMASFL
+215 MASFL
-230 SEFKKFIEDD
+230 SQFKEFLESN
-240 LEKCEE
+240 LEKDEE
-246 KLTDSMTVSE
+246 NLIDSMSVSE
-256 LILTVPLKPDTARA
+256 LILSAPLRPDTVGV

-285 EVSFFETTKMM
+285 DVSFFETTKMM
-296 EYGSLYGVDFFAKS
+296 KDGSLYEVDFFAKS
-310 NFYSATFSITLV
+310 NFYSAIFSITLI

-336 DLKDH
+336 DLKDY

-377 SSSNKSKSQLIHQ
+377 SSSNNRKSQLIHQ

-421 QVLIFFILMIL
+421 QFLIFFILIIM
-432 AFVVEVYMAGAGYKA
+432 AFVIEVYMAGAGYKA
-447 FKMRIQFS
+447 FRMRIQFS
-455 RVSVHSFSLLFIT
+455 WVSVHSFSLLFLT

-486 KQYPWCKGVP
+486 KQYPRWKGLP

-501 LPKKEIG
+501 LPKKETG
-508 LTFLALFLVLFLG
+508 LTFLVFFLVLFLG

-560 GLRDSSSQNGEN
+560 GLRDSSSQNGES
-572 ETSTT
+572 ETSVT

>member
-17 REELQSIYTD
+17 REELQSIYID

-36 NNMDPY
+36 NILGPY

-67 LILKWGEEKYAI
+67 LILEWGEEKYAI

-87 IKEGLERIKLYLD
+87 LKEGLERIKLYLD

-106 SEPLSPKNVHL
+106 SEPLSPRNVQL

-128 IFEGKTRTNYWE
+128 VFEGKTRTNCWE

-145 DGDYKALITT
+145 DGDYKALITN
-155 LFPHYQAS
+155 LLPHYQAS

-191 LHQPIDLTSSNI
+191 LHQPIDLTSSN
-203 KEGDTVTFDFKL
+203 
-215 HQPIDLTSSNMASFL
+215 MASFL
-230 SEFKKFIEDD
+230 SQFKEFIEAE
-240 LEKCEE
+240 LESGDNV
-246 KLTDSMTVSE
+246 TDSMSVSE
-256 LILTVPLKPDTARA
+256 LILTAPLRPDTVGV

-285 EVSFFETTKMM
+285 DVSFFETTKMM
-296 EYGSLYGVDFFAKS
+296 EAGSLYEVDFFAKS
-310 NFYSATFSITLV
+310 NFYSAIFSITLI
-322 GRHFYLH
+322 GRYFYLH

-336 DLKDH
+336 DLKDY

-356 KKVIKVAE
+356 RKVIKTAE
-364 TYFASHLKKEQKP
+364 TYFASHLKKEQKS

-408 KEVYLGLRKLLKL
+408 KEVYLGLRKLWKL
-421 QVLIFFILMIL
+421 QFLIFFILIIM
-432 AFVVEVYMAGAGYKA
+432 AFVIEVYMAGAGYKA

-455 RVSVHSFSLLFIT
+455 RVSVHSFSFLFIT
-468 MYGFL
+468 VYGFL

-486 KQYPWCKGVP
+486 KQYPRWKGLP
-496 TKGSS
+496 IKESR
-501 LPKKEIG
+501 LPKKETG
-508 LTFLALFLVLFLG
+508 LTFLVLFLVLFLG

-572 ETSTT
+572 ESSAT

>member
-17 REELQSIYTD
+17 REELQSIYID

-36 NNMDPY
+36 NILGPY

-87 IKEGLERIKLYLD
+87 LKEGLERIKLYLD

-106 SEPLSPKNVHL
+106 SEPLSPRNVHL
-117 KSKGIERMIAN
+117 KSKDIDRMIAN
-128 IFEGKTRTNYWE
+128 VFEGKTRTNCWE

-145 DGDYKALITT
+145 DGDYKALITI

-163 FTLELREQ
+163 FTLELTEQ
-171 YFIVRDIFPLKA
+171 HFIVKDIFPIKA
-183 GIESQGLQ
+183 GIESQGFQ
-191 LHQPIDLTSSNI
+191 IHQS
-203 KEGDTVTFDFKL
+203 
-215 HQPIDLTSSNMASFL
+215 IDLTSSNMASFL
-230 SEFKKFIEDD
+230 SQFKEFIEAE
-240 LEKCEE
+240 LEGGDNV
-246 KLTDSMTVSE
+246 TDSMSVSE
-256 LILTVPLKPDTARA
+256 LVLSAPLRPDTVGV

-285 EVSFFETTKMM
+285 DVSFFETTKMM
-296 EYGSLYGVDFFAKS
+296 EDGSLYEVDFFAKS
-310 NFYSATFSITLV
+310 NFYSAIFSITLI

-336 DLKDH
+336 NLKDY

-356 KKVIKVAE
+356 RKVIKTAE
-364 TYFASHLKKEQKP
+364 TYFASHLKKEQKS

-455 RVSVHSFSLLFIT
+455 RVSVHSFSLLFFT

-486 KQYPWCKGVP
+486 KQYPRWKGLP

-501 LPKKEIG
+501 LPKKETG
-508 LTFLALFLVLFLG
+508 LTFLVLFLVLFLG

-560 GLRDSSSQNGEN
+560 GLRESSSQNGEN
-572 ETSTT
+572 ETSAT

>member
-17 REELQSIYTD
+17 REELQSIYID

-36 NNMDPY
+36 NILGPY

-87 IKEGLERIKLYLD
+87 LKEGLERIKLYLD

-106 SEPLSPKNVHL
+106 SEPLSPRNVQL

-128 IFEGKTRTNYWE
+128 VFEGKTRTNCWE
-140 KSDQK
+140 KPDQK

-155 LFPHYQAS
+155 IFPHYQAS
-163 FTLELREQ
+163 FTLELTEQ
-171 YFIVRDIFPLKA
+171 LFIVKDIFPLKA

-191 LHQPIDLTSSNI
+191 M
-203 KEGDTVTFDFKL
+203 

-230 SEFKKFIEDD
+230 SQFKEFIEAE
-240 LEKCEE
+240 LEGGDNV
-246 KLTDSMTVSE
+246 TDSMSVSE
-256 LILTVPLKPDTARA
+256 LILTAPLKPDTVGA

-285 EVSFFETTKMM
+285 DVSFFETTKMM
-296 EYGSLYGVDFFAKS
+296 EDGSLYEVDFFAKS
-310 NFYSATFSITLV
+310 NFYSAIFSITLI

-377 SSSNKSKSQLIHQ
+377 SGSNKSKSQLIHQ

-395 RKKNEVLAKEKAD
+395 RKKNKVLAKEKAD

-455 RVSVHSFSLLFIT
+455 RVSVHSFSLLFLT

-486 KQYPWCKGVP
+486 KQYPRWKGLP

-501 LPKKEIG
+501 LPKKETG
-508 LTFLALFLVLFLG
+508 LTFLFFFLVLFLG

-572 ETSTT
+572 ESSAT

>member
-17 REELQSIYTD
+17 REELQSIYID

-36 NNMDPY
+36 NILGPY

-51 LEDYRDRLDIL
+51 LEDYRDRLDVL

-67 LILKWGEEKYAI
+67 LILEWGEEKYAI

-87 IKEGLERIKLYLD
+87 LKEGLERIKLYLD

-106 SEPLSPKNVHL
+106 SEPLSPRNVQL

-128 IFEGKTRTNYWE
+128 VFEEKTRTNCWE

-145 DGDYKALITT
+145 DGDYKALITI

-163 FTLELREQ
+163 FTLELAEQ
-171 YFIVRDIFPLKA
+171 HFIVKDIFPIKA
-183 GIESQGLQ
+183 GIESQGFQ
-191 LHQPIDLTSSNI
+191 I
-203 KEGDTVTFDFKL
+203 

-230 SEFKKFIEDD
+230 SRFKEFIEAE
-240 LEKCEE
+240 LESGDNV
-246 KLTDSMTVSE
+246 TDSMSVSE
-256 LILTVPLKPDTARA
+256 LILTAPLRPDTVGV

-285 EVSFFETTKMM
+285 DLSFFETTKMM
-296 EYGSLYGVDFFAKS
+296 EAGSLYEVDFFAKS
-310 NFYSATFSITLV
+310 NFYSAIFSITLI

-356 KKVIKVAE
+356 RRVIKTAE

-377 SSSNKSKSQLIHQ
+377 SGSNKSKSQLIHQ

-455 RVSVHSFSLLFIT
+455 RVSVHSFSLLFLT

-486 KQYPWCKGVP
+486 KQYPRWKGLP

-501 LPKKEIG
+501 LPKKETG
-508 LTFLALFLVLFLG
+508 LTFLVLFLVFFLG

-572 ETSTT
+572 ETSAT

>member
-17 REELQSIYTD
+17 REELQSIYID

-36 NNMDPY
+36 NILGPY

-51 LEDYRDRLDIL
+51 LEDYRDRLDVL

-67 LILKWGEEKYAI
+67 LILEWGEEKYAI

-87 IKEGLERIKLYLD
+87 LKEGLERIKLYLD

-106 SEPLSPKNVHL
+106 SEPLSPRNVQL

-128 IFEGKTRTNYWE
+128 VFEGKTRTNCWE

-163 FTLELREQ
+163 FTLELTEQ
-171 YFIVRDIFPLKA
+171 HFIVKDIFPLKA

-191 LHQPIDLTSSNI
+191 MHQS
-203 KEGDTVTFDFKL
+203 
-215 HQPIDLTSSNMASFL
+215 IDLTSSNMASFL
-230 SEFKKFIEDD
+230 SQFKEFIEAE
-240 LEKCEE
+240 LESGDNV
-246 KLTDSMTVSE
+246 TDSMSVSE
-256 LILTVPLKPDTARA
+256 LILTAPLKPDTVGA

-285 EVSFFETTKMM
+285 DVSFFETTKMM
-296 EYGSLYGVDFFAKS
+296 EDGSLYEVDFFAKS
-310 NFYSATFSITLV
+310 NFYSAIFSITLI

-377 SSSNKSKSQLIHQ
+377 SGSNKSKSQLIHQ

-395 RKKNEVLAKEKAD
+395 RKKNKVLAKEKAD

-455 RVSVHSFSLLFIT
+455 RVSVHSFSLLFLT

-486 KQYPWCKGVP
+486 KQYPRWKGLP

-501 LPKKEIG
+501 LPKKETG
-508 LTFLALFLVLFLG
+508 LTFLFFFLVLFLG

-572 ETSTT
+572 ESSAT

>member
-36 NNMDPY
+36 NVLGPY

-87 IKEGLERIKLYLD
+87 LKEGLERIKLYLD

-106 SEPLSPKNVHL
+106 SEPLSPRNVHL

-128 IFEGKTRTNYWE
+128 IFEGKTRTNCWE

-145 DGDYKALITT
+145 DGDYKALITN
-155 LFPHYQAS
+155 LLPHYQAS
-163 FTLELREQ
+163 VTLKLTEQ
-171 YFIVRDIFPLKA
+171 HFIVKDIFPIKA
-183 GIESQGLQ
+183 GLESQGLQ
-191 LHQPIDLTSSNI
+191 I
-203 KEGDTVTFDFKL
+203 
-215 HQPIDLTSSNMASFL
+215 HQPIDLTSSNMVSFL
-230 SEFKKFIEDD
+230 SQFKEFIEAE
-240 LEKCEE
+240 LESGDNV
-246 KLTDSMTVSE
+246 TDSMSVSE
-256 LILTVPLKPDTARA
+256 LILSAPLKPDTVGA
-270 KVLQVQRIISTSFTK
+270 KVLQVQSIISTSFTK
-285 EVSFFETTKMM
+285 DVSFFETTKRM
-296 EYGSLYGVDFFAKS
+296 EDGSLYEVDFFAKS
-310 NFYSATFSITLV
+310 NFYSAIFSITLI

-336 DLKDH
+336 DLKDY

-356 KKVIKVAE
+356 RKVIKTAE

-377 SSSNKSKSQLIHQ
+377 SGSNKSKSQLIHQ
-390 IKAQA
+390 IKAKA

-455 RVSVHSFSLLFIT
+455 RVSVHSFSLLFLT

-473 TLYIT
+473 TLYPN
-478 GLKINGFL
+478 GMKINEFL
-486 KQYPWCKGVP
+486 QQYPRWKGLP

-501 LPKKEIG
+501 LPKKETG
-508 LTFLALFLVLFLG
+508 LTFLVLFLVLFLA

>member
-36 NNMDPY
+36 NVLGPY

-87 IKEGLERIKLYLD
+87 LKEGLERIKLYLD

-106 SEPLSPKNVHL
+106 SEPLSPRNVHL

-128 IFEGKTRTNYWE
+128 IFEGKMRTNYWE

-145 DGDYKALITT
+145 DGDYKALITN
-155 LFPHYQAS
+155 LLPHYQAS
-163 FTLELREQ
+163 FTLELAEQ
-171 YFIVRDIFPLKA
+171 HFIVKDIFPIKA
-183 GIESQGLQ
+183 GIESQGFQ
-191 LHQPIDLTSSNI
+191 I
-203 KEGDTVTFDFKL
+203 

-230 SEFKKFIEDD
+230 SRFKEFIEAE
-240 LEKCEE
+240 LEGGDNV
-246 KLTDSMTVSE
+246 TDSMSISE
-256 LILTVPLKPDTARA
+256 LVLAAPLKPDTARV

-285 EVSFFETTKMM
+285 DVSFFETTKMM
-296 EYGSLYGVDFFAKS
+296 EDDSLYDVDFFAKS
-310 NFYSATFSITLV
+310 NFYSAIFSITLI

-336 DLKDH
+336 DLKDY

-356 KKVIKVAE
+356 RKVIKVAE
-364 TYFASHLKKEQKP
+364 TYFASHLKKDQKP

-395 RKKNEVLAKEKAD
+395 RKKNKVLAKEKAD
-408 KEVYLGLRKLLKL
+408 KEVYLGLRKLWKL
-421 QVLIFFILMIL
+421 QFLIFFILMIL
-432 AFVVEVYMAGAGYKA
+432 AFVIEVYMAGAGYKA
-447 FKMRIQFS
+447 FRMRIQFS
-455 RVSVHSFSLLFIT
+455 RVSVHSFSLLFLT

-486 KQYPWCKGVP
+486 KQYPRWKGLP

-501 LPKKEIG
+501 LPKKETG
-508 LTFLALFLVLFLG
+508 LTFLVLFLVLFLG

-546 FEQERSSSYSDLIK
+546 FEQERSFSYSDLIK

-572 ETSTT
+572 ESSAT

>member
-17 REELQSIYTD
+17 REELQSIYID

-36 NNMDPY
+36 NILGPY

-87 IKEGLERIKLYLD
+87 LKEGLERIKLYLD

-106 SEPLSPKNVHL
+106 SEPLSPINVQL

-128 IFEGKTRTNYWE
+128 VFEGKTRTNCWE

-145 DGDYKALITT
+145 DADYKALITT

-163 FTLELREQ
+163 FTLELAEQ
-171 YFIVRDIFPLKA
+171 HFIVKDIFPIKA
-183 GIESQGLQ
+183 GIESQGFQ
-191 LHQPIDLTSSNI
+191 M
-203 KEGDTVTFDFKL
+203 

-230 SEFKKFIEDD
+230 SRFKEFIEAE
-240 LEKCEE
+240 LESGDNV
-246 KLTDSMTVSE
+246 TDSMTVSE
-256 LILTVPLKPDTARA
+256 LILTSPLRPDTVGVKA
-270 KVLQVQRIISTSFTK
+270 LQVQRIISTSFTK
-285 EVSFFETTKMM
+285 DVSFFETTKMM
-296 EYGSLYGVDFFAKS
+296 EAGSLYEVDFFAKS
-310 NFYSATFSITLV
+310 NFYSAIFSITLI

-356 KKVIKVAE
+356 RKVIKTAE

-377 SSSNKSKSQLIHQ
+377 SGSNKSKSQLIHQ

-408 KEVYLGLRKLLKL
+408 KEVYLGLRKLWKL
-421 QVLIFFILMIL
+421 QFLIFFILIIM
-432 AFVVEVYMAGAGYKA
+432 AFVIEVYMAGAGYKA
-447 FKMRIQFS
+447 FRMRIQFS

-486 KQYPWCKGVP
+486 KQYPRWKGLP
-496 TKGSS
+496 TKGSG
-501 LPKKEIG
+501 LPKKETG
-508 LTFLALFLVLFLG
+508 LTFLVLFLVLFLV

>member
-17 REELQSIYTD
+17 REELQSIYID

-36 NNMDPY
+36 NILGPY

-51 LEDYRDRLDIL
+51 LENYRDRLDIL

-87 IKEGLERIKLYLD
+87 LKEGLERIKLYLD

-106 SEPLSPKNVHL
+106 SEPLSPRNVQL

-128 IFEGKTRTNYWE
+128 VFEGKTRTNCWE

-163 FTLELREQ
+163 FTLELTEQ
-171 YFIVRDIFPLKA
+171 HFIVKDIFPIKA
-183 GIESQGLQ
+183 GIESQGFQ
-191 LHQPIDLTSSNI
+191 M
-203 KEGDTVTFDFKL
+203 

-230 SEFKKFIEDD
+230 SRFKEFIEAE
-240 LEKCEE
+240 LESGDNV
-246 KLTDSMTVSE
+246 TDSMSVSE
-256 LILTVPLKPDTARA
+256 LILTAPLRPDTVGA
-270 KVLQVQRIISTSFTK
+270 KVLQVRRIISTSFTK
-285 EVSFFETTKMM
+285 DVSFFETTKMM
-296 EYGSLYGVDFFAKS
+296 EDGSLYEVDFFAKS
-310 NFYSATFSITLV
+310 NFYSAIFSITLI

-336 DLKDH
+336 DLKDY
-341 WDLFGYPYELTEENL
+341 WDLFGYPYELTEKNL

-390 IKAQA
+390 IKTQA
-395 RKKNEVLAKEKAD
+395 RKKNKVLAKEKAD
-408 KEVYLGLRKLLKL
+408 KEVYLGLRKLWKL
-421 QVLIFFILMIL
+421 QFLIFFILMIL
-432 AFVVEVYMAGAGYKA
+432 AFVIEVYMAGAGYKA

-455 RVSVHSFSLLFIT
+455 RVSVHSFSLLFLT

-486 KQYPWCKGVP
+486 KQYPRWKGLP

-501 LPKKEIG
+501 LPKKETG
-508 LTFLALFLVLFLG
+508 LTFLFFFLVLFLG

-572 ETSTT
+572 ESSAT

>member
-36 NNMDPY
+36 NVLGPY

-87 IKEGLERIKLYLD
+87 LKEGLERIKLYLD

-106 SEPLSPKNVHL
+106 SEPLSPRNVHL

-128 IFEGKTRTNYWE
+128 IFEGKTRTNCWE

-145 DGDYKALITT
+145 DGDYKALITN
-155 LFPHYQAS
+155 LLPHYQAS
-163 FTLELREQ
+163 VTLELTEQ
-171 YFIVRDIFPLKA
+171 HFIVKDIFPIKA
-183 GIESQGLQ
+183 GLESQGLQ
-191 LHQPIDLTSSNI
+191 I
-203 KEGDTVTFDFKL
+203 
-215 HQPIDLTSSNMASFL
+215 HQPIDLTSSNMVSFL
-230 SEFKKFIEDD
+230 SQFKEFIEAE
-240 LEKCEE
+240 LESGDNV
-246 KLTDSMTVSE
+246 TDSMSVSE
-256 LILTVPLKPDTARA
+256 LILSAPLKPDTVGA
-270 KVLQVQRIISTSFTK
+270 KVLQVQSIISTSFTK
-285 EVSFFETTKMM
+285 DVSFFETTKRM
-296 EYGSLYGVDFFAKS
+296 EDGSLYEVDFFAKS
-310 NFYSATFSITLV
+310 NFYSAIFSITLI

-336 DLKDH
+336 DLKDY

-356 KKVIKVAE
+356 RKVIKTAE

-377 SSSNKSKSQLIHQ
+377 SGSNKSKSQLIHQ
-390 IKAQA
+390 IKAKA

-455 RVSVHSFSLLFIT
+455 RVSVHSFSLLFLT

-486 KQYPWCKGVP
+486 KQYPRWKGLP

-501 LPKKEIG
+501 LPKKETG
-508 LTFLALFLVLFLG
+508 LTFLVLFLVLFLG

-560 GLRDSSSQNGEN
+560 GFRDSSSQNGEN

>member
-17 REELQSIYTD
+17 REELQSIYID

-36 NNMDPY
+36 NILGPY

-51 LEDYRDRLDIL
+51 LEDYRDRLDVL

-67 LILKWGEEKYAI
+67 LILEWGEEKYAI

-87 IKEGLERIKLYLD
+87 LKEGLERIKLYLD

-106 SEPLSPKNVHL
+106 SEPLSPRNVQL

-128 IFEGKTRTNYWE
+128 VFEEKTRTNCWE

-145 DGDYKALITT
+145 DGDYKALITI

-163 FTLELREQ
+163 FTLELAEQ
-171 YFIVRDIFPLKA
+171 HFIVKDIFPIKA
-183 GIESQGLQ
+183 GIESQGFQ
-191 LHQPIDLTSSNI
+191 I
-203 KEGDTVTFDFKL
+203 

-230 SEFKKFIEDD
+230 SRFKEFIEAE
-240 LEKCEE
+240 LESGDNV
-246 KLTDSMTVSE
+246 TDSMSVSE
-256 LILTVPLKPDTARA
+256 LILTAPLRPDTVGV

-285 EVSFFETTKMM
+285 DLSFFETTKMM
-296 EYGSLYGVDFFAKS
+296 EAGSLYEVDFFAKS
-310 NFYSATFSITLV
+310 NFYSAIFSITLI

-356 KKVIKVAE
+356 RRVIKTAE

-377 SSSNKSKSQLIHQ
+377 SGSNKSKSQLIHQ

-455 RVSVHSFSLLFIT
+455 RVSVHSFSLLFLT

-486 KQYPWCKGVP
+486 KQYPRWKGLP

-501 LPKKEIG
+501 LPKKETG
-508 LTFLALFLVLFLG
+508 LTFLVLFLVLFLG

-572 ETSTT
+572 ETSAT

>member
-17 REELQSIYTD
+17 REELQSIYID

-36 NNMDPY
+36 NILGPY

-87 IKEGLERIKLYLD
+87 LKEGLERIKLYLD

-128 IFEGKTRTNYWE
+128 VFEGKTRTNCWE

-145 DGDYKALITT
+145 DGDYKALITN
-155 LFPHYQAS
+155 LLPHYQAS
-163 FTLELREQ
+163 FTLELAEQ
-171 YFIVRDIFPLKA
+171 HFIVKDIFPIKA
-183 GIESQGLQ
+183 GIESQGFQ
-191 LHQPIDLTSSNI
+191 I
-203 KEGDTVTFDFKL
+203 

-230 SEFKKFIEDD
+230 SQFKEFIEAE
-240 LEKCEE
+240 LEGGDNV
-246 KLTDSMTVSE
+246 TDSMSVSE
-256 LILTVPLKPDTARA
+256 LVLSAPLKPDTVGA

-285 EVSFFETTKMM
+285 DVSFFETTKMM
-296 EYGSLYGVDFFAKS
+296 EDDSLYEVDFFAKF
-310 NFYSATFSITLV
+310 NFYSAIFSITLI

-336 DLKDH
+336 DLKDY

-377 SSSNKSKSQLIHQ
+377 SGSNKSKSQLIHK
-390 IKAQA
+390 IKTQA
-395 RKKNEVLAKEKAD
+395 RKKNEALAKEKAD
-408 KEVYLGLRKLLKL
+408 KEVYLGLRKLWKL
-421 QVLIFFILMIL
+421 QFLIFFILIIM
-432 AFVVEVYMAGAGYKA
+432 AFVIEVYMTGAGYKA

-468 MYGFL
+468 VYGFL

-486 KQYPWCKGVP
+486 KQYPRWKGLP
-496 TKGSS
+496 TKESR
-501 LPKKEIG
+501 LPKKETG
-508 LTFLALFLVLFLG
+508 LTFLVLFIVLFLG

-532 KVEIPKIDQNLNKV
+532 KVEIPKIDQNLNKA

-560 GLRDSSSQNGEN
+560 GLRDSSSQNGES
-572 ETSTT
+572 ETSAT